1 MLSATLLK
9 NVVVVSPV
17 VGVYT
22 SVVTGGMVFSKF
34 VPDVRVCQLY
44 EIVPIVAVADKTLEN
59 AGGISFG
66 QSVEETCPI
75 VPLTSMSL

>member
-1 MLSATLLK
+1 M
-9 NVVVVSPV
+9 VVSPV

-22 SVVTGGMVFSKF
+22 SVVTGGMVSSKF

-44 EIVPIVAVADKTLEN
+44 EIIPIVAVADTTLVN

-66 QSVEETCPI
+66 QSVDETCPI